1 MKDASRIAG
10 IIKSHEKEILGEWV
24 KEQLASITLR
34 GDLLK
39 ESDLREQSRAF
50 LTALQAATQKGGS
63 EKLDGAV
70 WDDVKHMLS
79 ELSRA
84 RSHAGFSPTET
95 ATFVFSLKQP
105 LFARMRTELKGN
117 ADAIADET
125 WNATVMLDKLGLYTM
140 EMFQKSRESV
150 IERQQGELLE
160 LSTPVVELW
169 DDVLALPLVGTL
181 DSHRTQIVMESLL
194 QKIVETGASI
204 AIIDITGVP
213 TVDTLV
219 AQHLLKTVAATRLM
233 GADCIISGIRPQIAQ
248 TIVHLGVNLGE
259 VTTKATLADAF
270 LVALKRTGASILK
283 GGMAANAQRPGRGAQ
298 ANGSGTAERD

>member
-1 MKDASRIAG
+1 MQMQSASRIAA
-10 IIKSHEKEILGEWV
+10 IVRSHEKEILEDWI
-24 KEQLASITLR
+24 KEQLAATTMR

-50 LTALQAATQKGGS
+50 LAAMQTATQKGGV
-63 EKLDGAV
+63 EDIDGPA
-70 WDDVKHMLS
+70 WSDAKQLLA
-79 ELSRA
+79 ELSRSRA
-84 RSHAGFSPTET
+84 LAGFSPSET

-105 LFARMRTELKGN
+105 LFSRMRAELKGN

-125 WNATVMLDKLGLYTM
+125 WNATVMLDKLGLYTT
-140 EMFQKSRESV
+140 EVYQKSRESV
-150 IERQQGELLE
+150 IERQQRELLE

-169 DDVLALPLVGTL
+169 EDVLALPLVGTL
-181 DSHRTQIVMESLL
+181 DSGRTQIVMESLL
-194 QKIVETGASI
+194 QKIVATGASI

-270 LVALKRTGASILK
+270 QVALKRTGSSLYK
-283 GGMAANAQRPGRGAQ
+283 GAANGQRPPGVA
-298 ANGSGTAERD
+298 ATNGSGAAERA